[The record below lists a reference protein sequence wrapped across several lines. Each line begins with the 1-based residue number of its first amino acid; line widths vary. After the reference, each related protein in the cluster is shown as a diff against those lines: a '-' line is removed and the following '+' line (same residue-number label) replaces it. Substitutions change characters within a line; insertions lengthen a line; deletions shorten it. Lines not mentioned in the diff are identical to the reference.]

1 MIESQF
7 PEIAENQPE
16 LLARHSTEAGL
27 IEQSAHLWGK
37 AGQRSLAR
45 SALIE
50 AEAQLARA
58 LVQIAS
64 LPGTAALR
72 REAIKLQVALLN
84 ALAQATLASIPIH
97 QTLSLPE
104 SRLAPSNRAFSP
116 PTTVFDAHD
125 RAFAFFRGAP
135 LRTQL
140 RDEIARMTSLS
151 PNEIEVH
158 ATNAVIRVVLVNK
171 V

>member
-1 MIESQF
+1 MALCCASPPSAARPHRRSDRKRF
-7 PEIAENQPE
+7 LEIAENQPE

-84 ALAQATLASIPIH
+84 AQMHAKGY
-97 QTLSLPE
+97 
-104 SRLAPSNRAFSP
+104 
-116 PTTVFDAHD
+116 
-125 RAFAFFRGAP
+125 GAP
-135 LRTQL
+135 DTKASLERARSLIENAEAQGETSGRPLGAVFRPLRFLGRELHSVQRR
-140 RDEIARMTSLS
+140 RDG
-151 PNEIEVH
+151 
-158 ATNAVIRVVLVNK
+158 
-171 V
+171 